1 MALKIIIYN
10 PATLHNTDQ
19 MLKQK
24 ALEGPQKTLD
34 GQLKAVDQET
44 TVNPQGVTRYEV
56 TRRGFHKCLITTE
69 TNRHPE
75 CHN

>member
-1 MALKIIIYN
+1 MAKCLQVLSKRMIWLVLIMALKIIIYN
-10 PATLHNTDQ
+10 PAMLHNTDQ

-44 TVNPQGVTRYEV
+44 TVNPQGVTKV
-56 TRRGFHKCLITTE
+56 
-69 TNRHPE
+69 
-75 CHN
+75 